1 MFGRKSLFT
10 AIAAIVSLFTGCTEI
25 YDQEASIVISTTTS
39 YSTTVNG
46 VSVRI
51 SPSTVALGEEVS
63 IDVAHE
69 DSIAVD
75 VIINSK
81 SLSYQK
87 NITTPYST
95 KMRRDIVGSHALSF
109 SFEIDGMEAGVV
121 TNVKVTE

>member
-51 SPSTVALGEEVS
+51 SPSTVVLGEEVS

-81 SLSYQK
+81 SLAYQK

-95 KMRRDIVGSHALSF
+95 KMRMDIVGSHDLSF

>member
-81 SLSYQK
+81 SLAYQK

-95 KMRRDIVGSHALSF
+95 KMRMDIVGSHDLSF